1 MRQRLAYFDN
11 LKGFAILL
19 VVLGHCIQSCGTGE
33 HYRFLFN
40 LIYAFH
46 MPLFMAVSGYFGYR
60 SGDINLLS
68 RTKKNVVR
76 LMVPYFAW
84 GGLSLLLFKTSPLQ
98 LFISPDSYLWFLW
111 DLFFISFVVNAVL
124 SMFGDKAKPT
134 ITIPILAVFSV
145 IILGFGKFLPTN
157 DFNIKSI
164 CWMFQFYVA
173 GAAYKVYGE
182 KLKANKFVGILMAAL
197 FLILFGAKYAFMPQ
211 NGMAAYI
218 TSMVIAY
225 LACYACLVLFRSY
238 ADNESPLTRLGQ
250 STLGVYAVYQLLI
263 KVCGIDNVWLSFAV
277 VLFLSVSFVYVIRKT
292 QYLKF
297 LIGE

>member
-1 MRQRLAYFDN
+1 MKQRLAYFDN

-19 VVLGHCIQSCGTGE
+19 VVLGHCIQSCDTGE
-33 HYRFLFN
+33 HYQLLFD

-46 MPLFMAVSGYFGYR
+46 MPLFMAISGYFGCRR
-60 SGDINLLS
+60 SETSLSS
-68 RTKKNVVR
+68 RTKKNFVR

-98 LFISPDSYLWFLW
+98 LLISPDTYLWFLW
-111 DLFFISFVVNAVL
+111 DLFFISLAFNAFL
-124 SMFGDKAKPT
+124 TTLGDRVGPT
-134 ITIPILAVFSV
+134 KIIPVLAVFSI

-173 GAAYKVYGE
+173 GAAYKTYGE
-182 KLKANKFVGILMAAL
+182 NFKANKFVGMLIAATSL
-197 FLILFGAKYAFMPQ
+197 TWFAIKFVFLPQ
-211 NGMAAYI
+211 NGMAVYI

-225 LACYACLVLFRSY
+225 LACYACFVLFRTF
-238 ADNESPLTRLGQ
+238 AEKESLLSRLGQ
-250 STLGVYAVYQLLI
+250 STLGIYAVHQLLL
-263 KVCGIDNVWLSFAV
+263 KMCGIDNVWLSFV
-277 VLFLSVSFVYVIRKT
+277 IVLFLSVVSVYVIRKT